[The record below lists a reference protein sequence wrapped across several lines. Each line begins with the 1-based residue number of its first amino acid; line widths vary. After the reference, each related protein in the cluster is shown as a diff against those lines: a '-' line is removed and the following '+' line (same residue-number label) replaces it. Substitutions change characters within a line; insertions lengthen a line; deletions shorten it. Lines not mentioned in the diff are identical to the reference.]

1 LAGFSSHRDITCRHN
16 AVLAI
21 GNLCSNSAN
30 HETIVAE
37 GCVKALVTYAFPSQ
51 DASVNVQFQA
61 VAGLRGLASH
71 ATIRVQLMREK
82 VLVPLMML
90 ATARASDASGL
101 LDNLTSPGDGAVASP
116 LAKNN
121 NKKGG
126 ASDAAV
132 ATSASG
138 GDSGGSG
145 ALTVISSSP
154 SSAASPTSSSSG
166 FTVDAEVQREVA
178 AALCNLAV
186 SEENKVEMVA
196 SGVVPALIALTK

>member
-1 LAGFSSHRDITCRHN
+1 M
-16 AVLAI
+16 
-21 GNLCSNSAN
+21 
-30 HETIVAE
+30 AE

-101 LDNLTSPGDGAVASP
+101 LDNLTSPGDGAGRAGTVVASP
-116 LAKNN
+116 LAKNK

-132 ATSASG
+132 AASASG